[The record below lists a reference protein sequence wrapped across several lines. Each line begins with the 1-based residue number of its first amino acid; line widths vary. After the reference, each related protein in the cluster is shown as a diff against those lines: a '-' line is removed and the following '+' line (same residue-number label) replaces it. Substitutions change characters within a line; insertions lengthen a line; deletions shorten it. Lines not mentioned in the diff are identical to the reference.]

1 MLFLRRTNVASSYND
16 GCMIT
21 VGGNDAMVVQWQVT
35 IDMLEETAALADEPE
50 EMFAP
55 LQIKPLVSKNY
66 ELKRQFDIDFALS
79 LEEKVTFLCVQ

>member
-1 MLFLRRTNVASSYND
+1 
-16 GCMIT
+16 MIT

-79 LEEKVTFLCVQ
+79 LEEKVPELPESKERDDYMSENHP